1 MQSHWQPAQTLTL
14 SYPHTQGCQVEES
27 KQKVIRVRQKKVN
40 RIVYSH
46 TIINSFVKECDN
58 FSREANPIPPRR
70 SHTEWLLALALA
82 ESFSARQ
89 NTCRRGSLVCFGRST
104 IRSYHTRGGARSYHW
119 PWPRT
124 ERVRLFADAYPVS
137 VTLGAISWVE

>member
-1 MQSHWQPAQTLTL
+1 MTTRPNTHALISTHTGL
-14 SYPHTQGCQVEES
+14 SSGRKQAES
-27 KQKVIRVRQKKVN
+27 YKSTSEKVN